1 MKRQLLL
8 IIIIGLFVLPTR
20 LSYGQVISVTN
31 PPKATSG
38 GSLDKD
44 TQVFKDKIVSAVNEQ
59 YKKDRK
65 ALSGFVTDTKTLTF
79 KTDAGDSYQIKVDD
93 VLTKFFQITGATK
106 KEIKQS
112 QIETGDYII
121 VTGPVVDKTISANF
135 VYVDSK
141 YLVKN
146 GKITEVD
153 KEAYSIKVTTAEKDN
168 FALDIES
175 STKQQILNI
184 KTLEVEK
191 VGFSKIKEGDT
202 IHFVVIKTGQ
212 EKEANRFPA
221 EKILIIPQE
230 YFIK

>member
-1 MKRQLLL
+1 MKKRLLL
-8 IIIIGLFVLPTR
+8 FIIIGLFVLPTK
-20 LSYGQVISVTN
+20 LSYGQIKDATDSS
-31 PPKATSG
+31 KATNG
-38 GSLDKD
+38 ASLDKD
-44 TQVFKDKIVSAVNEQ
+44 TQVFKDKIVNAVTEQ

-65 ALSGFVTDTKTLTF
+65 AVSGFVNNTKTLTF
-79 KTDAGDSYQIKVDD
+79 KTDTEEEYQVKIDD
-93 VLTKFFQITGATK
+93 VLTKFFQVIGATK

-112 QIETGDYII
+112 QIEKGDYII
-121 VTGPVVDKTISANF
+121 VTGPVVDKTINANF
-135 VYVDSK
+135 VYMDDK

-153 KEAYSIKVTTAEKDN
+153 KEAYSIKITTAEKDN
-168 FALDIES
+168 FTLDVET

-184 KTLEVEK
+184 KTLEVET

-212 EKEANRFPA
+212 EKEVNRFPA

>member
-1 MKRQLLL
+1 M
-8 IIIIGLFVLPTR
+8 
-20 LSYGQVISVTN
+20 
-31 PPKATSG
+31 
-38 GSLDKD
+38 
-44 TQVFKDKIVSAVNEQ
+44 
-59 YKKDRK
+59 
-65 ALSGFVTDTKTLTF
+65 
-79 KTDAGDSYQIKVDD
+79 
-93 VLTKFFQITGATK
+93 TKFFQVIGATK

-112 QIETGDYII
+112 QIEKGDYII
-121 VTGPVVDKTISANF
+121 VTGPVVDKTINANF
-135 VYVDSK
+135 VYMDDK

-153 KEAYSIKVTTAEKDN
+153 KEAYSIKITTAEKDN
-168 FALDIES
+168 FTLDVET

-184 KTLEVEK
+184 KTLEVET

-212 EKEANRFPA
+212 EKEVNRFPA

>member
-1 MKRQLLL
+1 MKKQLL
-8 IIIIGLFVLPTR
+8 IFIIIGLFVLPAR
-20 LSYGQVISVTN
+20 LSCGQIKDATDSS
-31 PPKATSG
+31 KATSG
-38 GSLDKD
+38 ASLDKD
-44 TQVFKDKIVSAVNEQ
+44 TQVFKDKIVNAVNEQ

-65 ALSGFVTDTKTLTF
+65 AISGFVTNTKTLTF
-79 KTDAGDSYQIKVDD
+79 KTDANEEYQIKVDD

-112 QIETGDYII
+112 QVQKGDYII
-121 VTGPVVDKTISANF
+121 VTGPVVDKTINANF
-135 VYVDSK
+135 VYMDSK

-168 FALDIES
+168 FTLDVET

>member
-1 MKRQLLL
+1 MKKQLLL
-8 IIIIGLFVLPTR
+8 FIIIGLFVLPIK
-20 LSYGQVISVTN
+20 LSYGQIKDATDSS
-31 PPKATSG
+31 KATNG
-38 GSLDKD
+38 ASLDKD
-44 TQVFKDKIVSAVNEQ
+44 TQVFKDKIVNAVTEQ

-65 ALSGFVTDTKTLTF
+65 AVSGFVTNTKTLTF
-79 KTDAGDSYQIKVDD
+79 KTDTEEEYQVKIDD
-93 VLTKFFQITGATK
+93 VLTKFFQVIGATK

-112 QIETGDYII
+112 QIEKGDYII
-121 VTGPVVDKTISANF
+121 VTGPVVDKTINANF
-135 VYVDSK
+135 VYMDDK

-146 GKITEVD
+146 GKITEID

-168 FALDIES
+168 FTLDVET

>member
-1 MKRQLLL
+1 MKKQLLL
-8 IIIIGLFVLPTR
+8 FIIIGLFVLPIK
-20 LSYGQVISVTN
+20 LSYGQIKDATDSS
-31 PPKATSG
+31 KATNG
-38 GSLDKD
+38 ASLDKD
-44 TQVFKDKIVSAVNEQ
+44 TQVFKDKIVNAVTEQ

-65 ALSGFVTDTKTLTF
+65 AVSGFVTNTKTLTF
-79 KTDAGDSYQIKVDD
+79 KTDTEEEYQVKIDD
-93 VLTKFFQITGATK
+93 VLTKFFQVIGATK

-112 QIETGDYII
+112 QIEKGDYII
-121 VTGPVVDKTISANF
+121 VTGPVVDKTINANF
-135 VYVDSK
+135 VYMDDK

-168 FALDIES
+168 FTLDVET